1 MSWISVFAIFFIIW
15 WVVLFAT
22 LPFGLRTQDDEG
34 EVTLG
39 TTSSAPRGPHMRRAF
54 LRTTIVTAIIFVIY
68 YVATVYYGLS
78 LDDVPRIGPNA
89 QA

>member
-22 LPFGLRTQDDEG
+22 LPFGLRTQDDDG

-54 LRTTIVTAIIFVIY
+54 LRTTIVTIIIFGIY

-78 LDDVPRIGPNA
+78 LNDVPRIGPNA
-89 QA
+89 

>member
-22 LPFGLRTQDDEG
+22 LPFSLRTQDDEG

-39 TTSSAPRGPHMRRAF
+39 TTASAPMGSHVPRAM
-54 LRTTIVTAIIFVIY
+54 LRTTIVTAIIFGIY
-68 YVATVYYGLS
+68 YVATVHYGLS
-78 LDDVPRIGPNA
+78 LNDVPRIGPNA
-89 QA
+89 